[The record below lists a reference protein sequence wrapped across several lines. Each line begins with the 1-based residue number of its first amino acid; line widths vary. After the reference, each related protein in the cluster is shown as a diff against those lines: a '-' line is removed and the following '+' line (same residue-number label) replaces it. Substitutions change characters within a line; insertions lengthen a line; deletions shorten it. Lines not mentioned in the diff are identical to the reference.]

1 MCMRSFQMEALI
13 ELASGKVRTYHPI
26 RDPDGHFKFLHPW
39 PGQIPPGQ
47 ATVVGGLLLVM
58 GALRKAIG
66 GFFEAVAL
74 ALEFE
79 QHAAV

>member
-1 MCMRSFQMEALI
+1 MPTGAI
-13 ELASGKVRTYHPI
+13 EHHDDPI
-26 RDPDGHFKFLHPW
+26 TGMTCPDGHFKFLHLW

-58 GALRKAIG
+58 GALRKAAG
-66 GFFEAVAL
+66 SFFEAIAL

-79 QHAAV
+79 HHAAV